1 VTNELDEP
9 NARPR
14 LLRTTPM
21 TLGRLVGL
29 VLGGLALAA
38 TTIVAVSAY
47 ALLREQADDQA
58 LDRVRL
64 AGFSARDEIRRIS
77 EDTLTAARLLASR
90 PTLTRLVREG
100 QPAPLEQFVG
110 RFCET
115 GGYGGCAVLAGPVI
129 IAQTG
134 QAMPWTSLVER
145 SGEQGE
151 RFMAA
156 PPQAAN
162 GLLGA
167 IGEVPAM
174 PGTRVVIVRTFD
186 PAFVEELRQH
196 TGEDVRILRL
206 TNWIDNVDPALRPL
220 HSAVLS
226 GSDRTAQLVRSLGIY
241 AASVPIFAPTGEGV
255 ALIEVRLPA
264 ERIETALA
272 HFLRRLAWTALIVG
286 AVAVVLGIVL
296 GRSMA
301 RPVRA
306 LTRAARRLGQGDFS
320 TSIPAG
326 GSAETTTL
334 ANTMEDMRRSLV
346 ELTAALRRRE
356 AEAQALLQGVV
367 EGVVAVDNA
376 RNIRYMNPQAA
387 RMLGID
393 APSAIARFCG
403 DVLNPALV
411 DGVRPCEQLCPI
423 VAARGSG
430 QARATEFLRRSDGAK
445 RTVVITSAGPVDG
458 LQVQVMRDETELEAV
473 RRARDTVLANI
484 SHEFRTPLAA
494 QLASIELLQDGL
506 PVMSR
511 EQVAEL
517 VASLQRG
524 TLRLTWLID
533 NLLES
538 VRIEAGQLAIRR
550 QPVSLPQVVED
561 AAELVAGLRSQR
573 QQVLDVDLP
582 DDLPQVLGDVGRL
595 TQVFVNLLANA
606 IKFGPERGTIRV
618 GAARSDGQVETWI
631 EDEGPGVPELERNTI
646 FERFHR
652 SGEEEPE
659 PGGLGLGLWIVRSI
673 VERHG
678 GHIGVTRPDDART
691 RFTLTLPVAPEAAA

>member
-1 VTNELDEP
+1 MNEIDDLTALP
-9 NARPR
+9 K
-14 LLRTTPM
+14 LLRPTPM

-38 TTIVAVSAY
+38 TTIVAISSL
-47 ALLREQADDQA
+47 ALLRDQAEEQA

-64 AGFSARDEIRRIS
+64 AGLSARDEIRRVS

-90 PTLTRLVREG
+90 PTLIRLVREG
-100 QPAPLEQFVG
+100 QPTPLEQFVR

-115 GGYGGCAVLAGPVI
+115 GGYSGCAVLAGPVI

-134 QAMPWTSLVER
+134 QAMPWASLVEM

-156 PPQAAN
+156 PPQAVN

-167 IGEVPAM
+167 VGAVPAM
-174 PGTRVVIVRTFD
+174 PGVRVVIVRTFNAALID
-186 PAFVEELRQH
+186 ELRKH

-220 HSAVLS
+220 HSAALS
-226 GSDRTAQLVRSLGIY
+226 GSDQTAQRIKSLNIY
-241 AASVPIFAPTGEGV
+241 AASVPIFAATGEGI

-264 ERIETALA
+264 DRIEASLA
-272 HFLRRLAWTALIVG
+272 RFVRRLAWTALVVG
-286 AVAVVLGIVL
+286 ALAVVLGIVL
-296 GRSMA
+296 GRRMA
-301 RPVRA
+301 QPVRA

-320 TSIPAG
+320 TSIPVG

-346 ELTAALRRRE
+346 DLTAALRRRE

-367 EGVVAVDNA
+367 EGVVAVDNS
-376 RNIRYMNPQAA
+376 RNIRYVNPQAA
-387 RMLGID
+387 RMLGMD
-393 APSAIARFCG
+393 AQSAIGRFCG

-411 DGVRPCEQLCPI
+411 DGVRPCEQHCPI
-423 VAARGSG
+423 IAARGPG
-430 QARATEFLRRSDGAK
+430 HARATEFLRRADGAR

-506 PVMSR
+506 TNMSR

-517 VASLQRG
+517 VESLQRG

-538 VRIEAGQLAIRR
+538 VRIESGQLTIRR

-573 QQVLDVDLP
+573 QQALEVDLP
-582 DDLPQVLGDVGRL
+582 DDLPQVLGDAGRL

-606 IKFGPERGTIRV
+606 IKFGPEGGAIRV
-618 GAARSDGQVETWI
+618 GASRIDREVEVWV
-631 EDEGPGVPELERNTI
+631 EDEGPGVPEPERDSI

-659 PGGLGLGLWIVRSI
+659 PRGLGLGLWIVRSI

-678 GHIGVTRPDDART
+678 GHITVSRPGDART
-691 RFTLTLPVAPEAAA
+691 RFALTLPVAEGNA

>member
-1 VTNELDEP
+1 VIDDLEELST
-9 NARPR
+9 RPR
-14 LLRTTPM
+14 LLRSTPM

-29 VLGGLALAA
+29 VLGGFALLA
-38 TTIVAVSAY
+38 TTIVAMIAMS
-47 ALLREQADDQA
+47 LLRDQAEEQA

-64 AGFSARDEIRRIS
+64 AGLAARDEIRRLS
-77 EDTLTAARLLASR
+77 EDALTAARLLAQR
-90 PTLTRLVREG
+90 PTLQRLVREG
-100 QPAPLEQFVG
+100 QSAPLEQFVR

-115 GGYGGCAVLAGPVI
+115 GGYDSCAVLAGPVI

-134 QAMPWTSLVER
+134 KAMPWTTLVEM

-156 PPQAAN
+156 PAQATN

-167 IGEVPAM
+167 LADVPNM
-174 PGTRVVIVRTFD
+174 TGTRVVVLRLFD
-186 PAFVEELRQH
+186 KALVDTLRKS
-196 TGEDVRILRL
+196 TGEDVRIVRL
-206 TNWIDNVDPALRPL
+206 TNWLDTVDPALRAL
-220 HSAVLS
+220 HSAALS
-226 GSDRTAQLVRSLGIY
+226 GSDQTAQRVDSLDIY
-241 AASVPIFAPTGEGV
+241 AASVPVFAPTGEGV

-264 ERIETALA
+264 DRIEVSLA
-272 HFLRRLAWTALIVG
+272 RFVRRLAWTALIVG
-286 AVAVVLGIVL
+286 GLAVVLGVVL
-296 GRSMA
+296 GRRMA

-306 LTRAARRLGQGDFS
+306 LTQAAIRLGQGDFS
-320 TSIPAG
+320 TSIPVA

-334 ANTMEDMRRSLV
+334 AHTMEDMRRNLV
-346 ELTAALRRRE
+346 DLTATLRRSE

-367 EGVVAVDNA
+367 EGVVAVDAA

-387 RMLGID
+387 RMLGVD
-393 APSAIARFCG
+393 AEQAIGRFCG
-403 DVLNPALV
+403 DILKPAPV
-411 DGVRPCEQLCPI
+411 DGVRPCEQHCPI
-423 VAARGSG
+423 VAARATGR
-430 QARATEFLRRSDGAK
+430 ARATEFLQRSDGAK
-445 RTVVITSAGPVDG
+445 RTVVITSAGPVEG
-458 LQVQVMRDETELEAV
+458 LQVQVMRDETELEGV

-506 PVMSR
+506 SSMSR

-517 VASLQRG
+517 VESLQRG

-538 VRIEAGQLAIRR
+538 VRIESGQLTIRR
-550 QPVSLPQVVED
+550 QPVVLQQVVED

-573 QQVLDVDLP
+573 GQSLEVDLP
-582 DDLPQVLGDVGRL
+582 DSLPQVLGDAGRL

-618 GAARSDGQVETWI
+618 GAEQAANEVAAWV
-631 EDEGPGVPELERNTI
+631 EDEGPGVPDAERDSI

-652 SGEEEPE
+652 SDEEEPE
-659 PGGLGLGLWIVRSI
+659 PRGLGLGLWIVRSI

-678 GHIGVTRPDDART
+678 GRIAVSRPEGSRT
-691 RFTLTLPVAPEAAA
+691 RFTVTLPVAETS